1 MQGRVTIIICTRNR
15 ADSLRETLKSIGKTY
30 VPSGWEVELLVVD
43 NCSTDHT
50 QAVFHEGAVTN
61 MPARLVSEG
70 RPGKGYA
77 YNTGIRNALH
87 DVLLFTDDDVR
98 VPNHWLEGMC
108 LPILLNQADA
118 VGGGVH
124 FPEEYRELFL
134 SEPLRSRQEWF
145 ASTSGLDPHRLDRM
159 VGANMAFHRKVAEQI
174 GGFDPALGPGAL
186 GFADE
191 TLFSR
196 QLLAA
201 GFRLA
206 SALDVSVEHR
216 FDLTRLSPRQVVEIA
231 TRMGRSEGYLVHHWE
246 RQPIP
251 SLLQLWQA
259 KLGLG
264 LRKFLRPDLLR
275 SKKSREWELIRTERT
290 AVVEMRYSLRHE
302 TPKYQQSTAL
312 SQPRV
317 DVSIIIA
324 TRNRAPA
331 LAETLASLAETTVP
345 EHLVVE
351 VILIDNGST
360 DATPDVIATFHP
372 PHLRVRS
379 MTETV
384 GGKSHALNAAVACA
398 QGEVLLFTDD
408 DVRVPSDWI
417 SRMCE
422 PIRYG
427 GCDAA
432 VGGIV
437 PGPGRD
443 LGEMFL
449 TPAVFDPV
457 GCSRPILIGANM
469 ALHRRISGVVGKF
482 DIELGPGA
490 IGMGEDTDFSY
501 RVEQHGFRIAAIK
514 DASVEH
520 FFDVDRCGDDEQRNM
535 ARKLGRSGAY
545 MDYHLHRKPAGTTWI
560 DTLKSWWW
568 LVRLRLRR
576 ARQGASRHPL
586 TGWELHQLAAVAYLG
601 EQLKQRLHAKPKY
614 ANMGGAL

>member
-1 MQGRVTIIICTRNR
+1 MK
-15 ADSLRETLKSIGKTY
+15 D
-30 VPSGWEVELLVVD
+30 
-43 NCSTDHT
+43 
-50 QAVFHEGAVTN
+50 
-61 MPARLVSEG
+61 

-87 DVLLFTDDDVR
+87 DILLFTDDDVR

-108 LPILLNQADA
+108 VPILLNQADA

-124 FPEEYRELFL
+124 FPEAYRELFQ
-134 SEPLRSRQEWF
+134 SEPLRSRQGWF
-145 ASTSGLDPHRLDRM
+145 AATAGLDPNRLDRM
-159 VGANMAFHRKVAEQI
+159 VGANMAFRRKVAEQI

-206 SALDVSVEHR
+206 SALDVSVEHH
-216 FDLTRLSPRQVVEIA
+216 FDLTRLGPRQVVDIA
-231 TRMGRSEGYLVHHWE
+231 ARMGRSEGYLVHHWE
-246 RQPIP
+246 RQPVP

-259 KLGLG
+259 RLGLG
-264 LRKFLRPDLLR
+264 LRKLLRPDRLW
-275 SKKSREWELIRTERT
+275 SKKSHEWELIRTERT
-290 AVVEMRYSLRHE
+290 AVVEMRYSLRDE
-302 TPKYQQSTAL
+302 PPKYQRSTAL
-312 SQPRV
+312 SLARV

-331 LAETLASLAETTVP
+331 LAETLASLAATVVP
-345 EHLVVE
+345 EQWVVE
-351 VILIDNGST
+351 VVVIDNGST
-360 DATPDVIATFHP
+360 DATSAVIANFRP
-372 PHLRVRS
+372 PHLWVRS
-379 MTETV
+379 MTEIV
-384 GGKSHALNAAVACA
+384 GGKSRALNAAVACA

-422 PIRYG
+422 PTRKG
-427 GCDAA
+427 ECDAA
-432 VGGIV
+432 VGGIL

-443 LGEMFL
+443 VRQMFL
-449 TPAVFDPV
+449 TPAVFDPA
-457 GCSRPILIGANM
+457 GNSARPILIGANM
-469 ALHRRISGVVGKF
+469 AFHRRILGVVGNF

-501 RVEQHGFRIAAIK
+501 RVEKHGFRIAAIK

-520 FFDVDRCGDDEQRNM
+520 FFDMGRCGDEEQRNM

-568 LVRLRLRR
+568 LARLRLRR

-586 TGWELHQLAAVAYLG
+586 SGWELHQLAAVAYLG

-614 ANMGGAL
+614 ANAEEIL